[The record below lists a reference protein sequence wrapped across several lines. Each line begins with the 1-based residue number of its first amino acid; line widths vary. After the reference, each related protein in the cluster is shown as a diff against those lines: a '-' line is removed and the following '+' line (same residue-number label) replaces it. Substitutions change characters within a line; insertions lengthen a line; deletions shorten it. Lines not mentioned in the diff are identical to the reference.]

1 MKTLSQL
8 KKKCKEKKWKLTSD
22 GYRYD
27 LELVTGSDFTSW
39 RLCSLEESA
48 SIYCCGL
55 YDFGQFD
62 LRNERIDPYP
72 YIDGPLAT
80 QEQWEVLLQYYII
93 SSKRK
98 YFRCSTLSLKNN
110 KYLEAALKNLK
121 FNLLAKIKSRHSRT
135 YKILIWDLRL

>member
-22 GYRYD
+22 DYRYD

-39 RLCSLEESA
+39 RLCSFEESP
-48 SIYCCGL
+48 SNYCCGL
-55 YDFGQFD
+55 YEFGQFD
-62 LRNERIDPYP
+62 LNNERNIYP
-72 YIDGPLAT
+72 YILGPLAT
-80 QEQWEVLLQYYII
+80 QEQWEVLLQYYIR

>member
-62 LRNERIDPYP
+62 LNNEKNNYP
-72 YIDGPLAT
+72 YTKGPLAT
-80 QEQWEVLLQYYII
+80 QEQWEVLLQYYIL

-98 YFRCSTLSLKNN
+98 YFRCSTLSLKSY
-110 KYLEAALKNLK
+110 KYLEVVLKNLG
-121 FNLLAKIKSRHSRT
+121 FILRAKINSRHSKH
-135 YKILIWDLRL
+135 YKILLWDLTL